1 VAPLSRNPERG
12 GVVLIVAVMLPLMMA
27 MLFVAIDFG
36 HYYAI
41 RLQIQNGV
49 DAAARAGAETLDGTP
64 PGAVA
69 APIAARSM
77 AGKNTTD
84 LGDIGLNQE
93 DVNAGWW
100 DPAAKQFYPIGSTI
114 KIGDGFINISPWT
127 PQFINA
133 VKVYTRYDGV
143 GSHGESQKMAIPIYL
158 HELKPTATAVAV
170 AGGSCQQQGCMLPI
184 VVPSCGLV
192 DNQGVTVCGTRQTMY
207 FNHGTGRD
215 IVLANIV
222 NPGSNVNNNVL
233 RQQMGDGA
241 ACKLAQV
248 DAGDPVSL
256 GNGTDFNN
264 QLASLVSGV
273 VCTAAAPYDGC
284 SKFSLAVSN
293 NGNCA
298 APMNTASTTIGFV
311 RVVILGVNP
320 SGNDA
325 GVTVY
330 IDCDDSKDPP
340 TRRGCAN
347 FGIGS
352 HHAGLAL

>member
-1 VAPLSRNPERG
+1 
-12 GVVLIVAVMLPLMMA
+12 
-27 MLFVAIDFG
+27 
-36 HYYAI
+36 
-41 RLQIQNGV
+41 
-49 DAAARAGAETLDGTP
+49 
-64 PGAVA
+64 
-69 APIAARSM
+69 
-77 AGKNTTD
+77 
-84 LGDIGLNQE
+84 
-93 DVNAGWW
+93 
-100 DPAAKQFYPIGSTI
+100 
-114 KIGDGFINISPWT
+114 
-127 PQFINA
+127 
-133 VKVYTRYDGV
+133 
-143 GSHGESQKMAIPIYL
+143 
-158 HELKPTATAVAV
+158 
-170 AGGSCQQQGCMLPI
+170 
-184 VVPSCGLV
+184 LV
-192 DNQGVTVCGTRQTMY
+192 DNQGGTVCGTKQTMY

-222 NPGSNVNNNVL
+222 NPGSNVNNSVE

-248 DAGDPVSL
+248 TAGDPVKL

-264 QLASLVSGV
+264 QLASLVTSSI
-273 VCTAAAPYDGC
+273 CTDSAPYDSC

-298 APMNTASTTIGFV
+298 TPMNTASTTIGFV

-325 GVTVY
+325 GITAY

-340 TRRGCAN
+340 TRGGCAN